1 MRYFRFFG
9 VCALFGVFVIL
20 VASVVRGHYIN
31 VCICGLAVIFA
42 WMWHGDV
49 QAGGAE
55 RGLDGR
61 SRRIHARGNA
71 SQGMG
76 LKAGSGAWPS
86 PCDQW
91 HQPDATPG
99 MLPSYLRKKPQ
110 TKKLIL
116 TSPTCGNQV
125 MSDTVFGGG
134 TERAPIDTI
143 SGQTP

>member
-1 MRYFRFFG
+1 MHLWACYYFCMG
-9 VCALFGVFVIL
+9 VVWRCPG
-20 VASVVRGHYIN
+20 R
-31 VCICGLAVIFA
+31 
-42 WMWHGDV
+42 
-49 QAGGAE
+49 GAE

-125 MSDTVFGGG
+125 RADTVCPSIHYVGQILCTKVSFPG
-134 TERAPIDTI
+134 TKGFAICCSSQLALSRQHVAQEL
-143 SGQTP
+143 